1 MSASLTTLSRR
12 TFLALSSA
20 AAGSQALSSFAA
32 TTNTQRP
39 STGALPTF
47 PRAEFLDAADLT
59 ALTGDEQ
66 CLLVSLQGQVNR
78 RQPRLY
84 LYWGTDTTNQT
95 WLNTIKVPH
104 RISTDPWEFLAKYR
118 SAIRGAVVYDVNVP
132 DTVNVATA
140 IASMRGA

>member
-1 MSASLTTLSRR
+1 MSVSRR
-12 TFLALSSA
+12 TFLALTGV
-20 AAGSQALSSFAA
+20 AAGSHALSSFAA
-32 TTNTQRP
+32 TTTSQNA

-47 PRAEFLDAADLT
+47 PRAQFLDAADLS

-95 WLNTIKVPH
+95 WLNTITVPH
-104 RISTDPWEFLAKYR
+104 RVSTDPWEFLAKYC
-118 SAIRGAVVYDVNVP
+118 
-132 DTVNVATA
+132 
-140 IASMRGA
+140 